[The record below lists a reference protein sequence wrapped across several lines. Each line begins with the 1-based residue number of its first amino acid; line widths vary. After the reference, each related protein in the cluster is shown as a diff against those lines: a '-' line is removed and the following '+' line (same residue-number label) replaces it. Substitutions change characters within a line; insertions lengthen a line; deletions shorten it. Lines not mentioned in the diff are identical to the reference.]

1 MESGGLDA
9 GQQAIPRVGLSAS
22 GTFFLLDSVV
32 TMACSLAK
40 LKLHLGVPL
49 RLSIYSVPMFMHAC
63 YISSLLF
70 VGMVCVVGGCLC
82 QTWEYISTL

>member
-9 GQQAIPRVGLSAS
+9 GQQVIHRVDLSAS

-40 LKLHLGVPL
+40 LKLHLGFLLVCP
-49 RLSIYSVPMFMHAC
+49 SI
-63 YISSLLF
+63 LF
-70 VGMVCVVGGCLC
+70 QCLC
-82 QTWEYISTL
+82 MHDTLVHYCLLAWMSKGFYYASSGICMMT